1 MFIKRNDFEQV
12 IPVTDLRVGMK
23 VCVRSIIAYGW
34 RQDTTLNFYHSYV
47 ISRITPKRTKIVCED
62 YSEFNSRET
71 TFLKYVPEMDSEN
84 YRVKLYRR
92 MRKMID
98 EFSGYSG
105 PDFVSSESE
114 MREAVKNLHAVRAF
128 LEKNLEARKKRE
140 SDYGYSKKD

>member
-1 MFIKRNDFEQV
+1 MFIKRNDFEEV
-12 IPVTDLRVGMK
+12 IPVADLRVGMK
-23 VCVRSIIAYGW
+23 VCVRSIITYGW
-34 RQDTTLNFYHSYV
+34 RQDTTLNFYHSYL

-62 YSEFNSRET
+62 GTEFNSRET
-71 TFLKYVPEMDSEN
+71 TFLKYVPEMGSEN
-84 YRVKLYRR
+84 YRVELYRR

-114 MREAVKNLHAVRAF
+114 MREAVKNLHAVQAF

-140 SDYGYSKKD
+140 NYHG

>member
-1 MFIKRNDFEQV
+1 MFIKRNDFEEV
-12 IPVTDLRVGMK
+12 IPVTDLRVEMK
-23 VCVRSIIAYGW
+23 VCVRSIITYGW

-62 YSEFNSRET
+62 GTEFNSRET

-92 MRKMID
+92 MLRMID
-98 EFSGYSG
+98 KFSQFSG

-114 MREAVKNLHAVRAF
+114 MREAVKNLHAVQAF

-140 SDYGYSKKD
+140 NYHG